1 MAPKEEEP
9 FQIYTYADLVGNLN
23 DFLKSSEICVNNDSW
38 VNFLLN
44 ETLNC
49 WENFTGKDNNRC
61 GTITDFLILS
71 SSKLNHT
78 LGSWMLDINLK

>member
-49 WENFTGKDNNRC
+49 
-61 GTITDFLILS
+61 
-71 SSKLNHT
+71 
-78 LGSWMLDINLK
+78 